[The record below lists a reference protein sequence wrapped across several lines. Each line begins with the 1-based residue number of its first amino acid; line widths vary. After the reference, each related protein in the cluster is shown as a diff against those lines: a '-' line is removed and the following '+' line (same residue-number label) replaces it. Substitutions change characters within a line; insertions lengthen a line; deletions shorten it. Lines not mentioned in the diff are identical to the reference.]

1 MDKTTRDTKILSH
14 KIQKLIKNLILILKI
29 IFKHTVKVV
38 FGKRIVSMIHQISHI
53 IRIHL

>member
-29 IFKHTVKVV
+29 IFKHTVKAV
-38 FGKRIVSMIHQISHI
+38 FAKRIVSMIHQISHI